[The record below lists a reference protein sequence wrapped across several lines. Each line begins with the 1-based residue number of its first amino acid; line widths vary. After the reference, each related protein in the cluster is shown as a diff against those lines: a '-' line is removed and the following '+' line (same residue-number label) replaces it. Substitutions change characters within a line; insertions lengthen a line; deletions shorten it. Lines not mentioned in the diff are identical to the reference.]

1 MKKWKYEIMAGTLL
15 LLVSIRIYEIEIGT
29 LVGLVCLIRGLKE
42 LYRQTGDQRFRY
54 AWIAGFGTAMVRFT
68 GTYEIGPW
76 RWAGLLAQLFYLV
89 MATLAVCAAAR
100 DDPEQEQKSKRFAV
114 WQMLFLIYTAVCGFR
129 SFVGDQASY
138 AWMLSLVLLA
148 GGVLLAVT
156 LGILIRD
163 CNVIRDV
170 PAE

>member
-29 LVGLVCLIRGLKE
+29 LVGLVCLIRGLEE
-42 LYRQTGDQRFRY
+42 LYRQTGDQ
-54 AWIAGFGTAMVRFT
+54 
-68 GTYEIGPW
+68 
-76 RWAGLLAQLFYLV
+76 
-89 MATLAVCAAAR
+89 
-100 DDPEQEQKSKRFAV
+100 
-114 WQMLFLIYTAVCGFR
+114 
-129 SFVGDQASY
+129 ASY
-138 AWMLSLVLLA
+138 ARMLSLVLLA

-163 CNVIRDV
+163 CNVIRNV

>member
-29 LVGLVCLIRGLKE
+29 LVGLVCLIRGLEE
-42 LYRQTGDQRFRY
+42 LYRQT
-54 AWIAGFGTAMVRFT
+54 
-68 GTYEIGPW
+68 
-76 RWAGLLAQLFYLV
+76 
-89 MATLAVCAAAR
+89 
-100 DDPEQEQKSKRFAV
+100 
-114 WQMLFLIYTAVCGFR
+114 
-129 SFVGDQASY
+129 GDQASY
-138 AWMLSLVLLA
+138 AWMLNLVLLA

>member
-15 LLVSIRIYEIEIGT
+15 RLVSIRIYEIEIGT
-29 LVGLVCLIRGLKE
+29 LVGLVCLIRGLEE
-42 LYRQTGDQRFRY
+42 LYRQT
-54 AWIAGFGTAMVRFT
+54 
-68 GTYEIGPW
+68 
-76 RWAGLLAQLFYLV
+76 
-89 MATLAVCAAAR
+89 
-100 DDPEQEQKSKRFAV
+100 
-114 WQMLFLIYTAVCGFR
+114 
-129 SFVGDQASY
+129 GDQASY

>member
-15 LLVSIRIYEIEIGT
+15 LPVSIRIYEIEIGT
-29 LVGLVCLIRGLKE
+29 LVGLVCLIRGLEE
-42 LYRQTGDQRFRY
+42 LYRQTGDQRFR
-54 AWIAGFGTAMVRFT
+54 
-68 GTYEIGPW
+68 
-76 RWAGLLAQLFYLV
+76 
-89 MATLAVCAAAR
+89 
-100 DDPEQEQKSKRFAV
+100 
-114 WQMLFLIYTAVCGFR
+114 
-129 SFVGDQASY
+129 Y

>member
-29 LVGLVCLIRGLKE
+29 LVGLVCLIRGLEE
-42 LYRQTGDQRFRY
+42 LYRQTGDP
-54 AWIAGFGTAMVRFT
+54 A
-68 GTYEIGPW
+68 P
-76 RWAGLLAQLFYLV
+76 
-89 MATLAVCAAAR
+89 
-100 DDPEQEQKSKRFAV
+100 
-114 WQMLFLIYTAVCGFR
+114 
-129 SFVGDQASY
+129 Y

>member
-29 LVGLVCLIRGLKE
+29 LVGLVCLIRGLEE

-76 RWAGLLAQLFYLV
+76 RWAGLLAQLFISL
-89 MATLAVCAAAR
+89 
-100 DDPEQEQKSKRFAV
+100 
-114 WQMLFLIYTAVCGFR
+114 WQHWQSAPLPGMIR
-129 SFVGDQASY
+129 SRSRNQNA
-138 AWMLSLVLLA
+138 LLY
-148 GGVLLAVT
+148 GS
-156 LGILIRD
+156 
-163 CNVIRDV
+163 CCS
-170 PAE
+170 

>member
-29 LVGLVCLIRGLKE
+29 LVGLVCLIRGLEE
-42 LYRQTGDQRFRY
+42 LYRQTGDQRFR
-54 AWIAGFGTAMVRFT
+54 
-68 GTYEIGPW
+68 
-76 RWAGLLAQLFYLV
+76 
-89 MATLAVCAAAR
+89 
-100 DDPEQEQKSKRFAV
+100 
-114 WQMLFLIYTAVCGFR
+114 
-129 SFVGDQASY
+129 Y

-163 CNVIRDV
+163 CKVIRDV

>member
-29 LVGLVCLIRGLKE
+29 LVGLVCLIRGLE
-42 LYRQTGDQRFRY
+42 EFYRQT
-54 AWIAGFGTAMVRFT
+54 
-68 GTYEIGPW
+68 
-76 RWAGLLAQLFYLV
+76 
-89 MATLAVCAAAR
+89 
-100 DDPEQEQKSKRFAV
+100 
-114 WQMLFLIYTAVCGFR
+114 
-129 SFVGDQASY
+129 GDQASY

>member
-1 MKKWKYEIMAGTLL
+1 MKKWKYEITAGTLL

-29 LVGLVCLIRGLKE
+29 LVGLVCLIRGLEE
-42 LYRQTGDQRFRY
+42 LYRQT
-54 AWIAGFGTAMVRFT
+54 
-68 GTYEIGPW
+68 
-76 RWAGLLAQLFYLV
+76 
-89 MATLAVCAAAR
+89 
-100 DDPEQEQKSKRFAV
+100 
-114 WQMLFLIYTAVCGFR
+114 
-129 SFVGDQASY
+129 GDQASY

-163 CNVIRDV
+163 CNVIRNV

>member
-29 LVGLVCLIRGLKE
+29 LVGLVCLIRGLEE
-42 LYRQTGDQRFRY
+42 LYRQT
-54 AWIAGFGTAMVRFT
+54 
-68 GTYEIGPW
+68 
-76 RWAGLLAQLFYLV
+76 
-89 MATLAVCAAAR
+89 
-100 DDPEQEQKSKRFAV
+100 
-114 WQMLFLIYTAVCGFR
+114 
-129 SFVGDQASY
+129 GDQASY

-163 CNVIRDV
+163 CNVIRNV

>member
-29 LVGLVCLIRGLKE
+29 LVGLVCLIRGLEE
-42 LYRQTGDQRFRY
+42 LYRQT
-54 AWIAGFGTAMVRFT
+54 
-68 GTYEIGPW
+68 
-76 RWAGLLAQLFYLV
+76 
-89 MATLAVCAAAR
+89 
-100 DDPEQEQKSKRFAV
+100 
-114 WQMLFLIYTAVCGFR
+114 
-129 SFVGDQASY
+129 GDQASY

>member
-29 LVGLVCLIRGLKE
+29 LVGLVCLIRGLEE
-42 LYRQTGDQRFRY
+42 LYRQTGDQ
-54 AWIAGFGTAMVRFT
+54 
-68 GTYEIGPW
+68 
-76 RWAGLLAQLFYLV
+76 
-89 MATLAVCAAAR
+89 
-100 DDPEQEQKSKRFAV
+100 
-114 WQMLFLIYTAVCGFR
+114 
-129 SFVGDQASY
+129 ASY
-138 AWMLSLVLLA
+138 VWMLSLVLLA

>member
-29 LVGLVCLIRGLKE
+29 LVGLVCLIRGLEE
-42 LYRQTGDQRFRY
+42 LYRQT
-54 AWIAGFGTAMVRFT
+54 
-68 GTYEIGPW
+68 
-76 RWAGLLAQLFYLV
+76 
-89 MATLAVCAAAR
+89 
-100 DDPEQEQKSKRFAV
+100 
-114 WQMLFLIYTAVCGFR
+114 
-129 SFVGDQASY
+129 GDQASY

-156 LGILIRD
+156 LGILIRY

>member
-29 LVGLVCLIRGLKE
+29 LVGLVCLIRGLEE
-42 LYRQTGDQRFRY
+42 LYRQT
-54 AWIAGFGTAMVRFT
+54 
-68 GTYEIGPW
+68 
-76 RWAGLLAQLFYLV
+76 
-89 MATLAVCAAAR
+89 
-100 DDPEQEQKSKRFAV
+100 
-114 WQMLFLIYTAVCGFR
+114 
-129 SFVGDQASY
+129 GDQASY

-156 LGILIRD
+156 LDILIRD
-163 CNVIRDV
+163 CNVIRNV

>member
-15 LLVSIRIYEIEIGT
+15 LLVSIRINEIEIGT
-29 LVGLVCLIRGLKE
+29 LVGLVCLIRGLEE
-42 LYRQTGDQRFRY
+42 LYRQT
-54 AWIAGFGTAMVRFT
+54 
-68 GTYEIGPW
+68 
-76 RWAGLLAQLFYLV
+76 
-89 MATLAVCAAAR
+89 
-100 DDPEQEQKSKRFAV
+100 
-114 WQMLFLIYTAVCGFR
+114 
-129 SFVGDQASY
+129 GDQASY

-163 CNVIRDV
+163 CKVIRDV

>member
-29 LVGLVCLIRGLKE
+29 LVGLVCLIRGLEE
-42 LYRQTGDQRFRY
+42 LYRQT
-54 AWIAGFGTAMVRFT
+54 
-68 GTYEIGPW
+68 
-76 RWAGLLAQLFYLV
+76 
-89 MATLAVCAAAR
+89 
-100 DDPEQEQKSKRFAV
+100 
-114 WQMLFLIYTAVCGFR
+114 
-129 SFVGDQASY
+129 GDQASY

-156 LGILIRD
+156 LGILTRD

>member
-1 MKKWKYEIMAGTLL
+1 MKKWKYEITAGTLL

-29 LVGLVCLIRGLKE
+29 LVGLVCLIRGLEE
-42 LYRQTGDQRFRY
+42 LYRQT
-54 AWIAGFGTAMVRFT
+54 
-68 GTYEIGPW
+68 
-76 RWAGLLAQLFYLV
+76 
-89 MATLAVCAAAR
+89 
-100 DDPEQEQKSKRFAV
+100 
-114 WQMLFLIYTAVCGFR
+114 
-129 SFVGDQASY
+129 GDQASY